1 MLYAWFTIA
10 CHHWTPFIRKKIV
23 LGYLKY
29 CNPKKPWVLWIMVK
43 HMKKSLIMVMI
54 AIVALMVS
62 CEPLHVDDLPH
73 SITWRGQTDKRIS
86 RIRFACMDQCWGQ
99 YWTSEQC
106 PGRLLWY
113 WCEKIVHRL
122 MVKSRFWALW
132 REDWLYEIVLMTHE
146 KCILPGIPAVCKGSK
161 AVLWSIEE
169 ELRFQSFS
177 FPF

>member
-1 MLYAWFTIA
+1 
-10 CHHWTPFIRKKIV
+10 
-23 LGYLKY
+23 
-29 CNPKKPWVLWIMVK
+29 
-43 HMKKSLIMVMI
+43 MKKSLIMIMI

-62 CEPLHVDDLPH
+62 CEPSHVDDLPH

-86 RIRFACMDQCWGQ
+86 RIRYACMDQCWGQ

-146 KCILPGIPAVCKGSK
+146 KCTLPGIPAVCKGAK

-177 FPF
+177 FPFYWFCFHAAVSRILQRITLRIQVQGTWSVITPLRIR

>member
-23 LGYLKY
+23 LVYLKY

-86 RIRFACMDQCWGQ
+86 RIRYACMDQCWGQ

-106 PGRLLWY
+106 SGRLLWY

-146 KCILPGIPAVCKGSK
+146 KCILPDSRQYVREQRQCYD
-161 AVLWSIEE
+161 
-169 ELRFQSFS
+169 Q
-177 FPF
+177 